1 MLEIRDL
8 EAGYGQ
14 IQVLWNVNISV
25 GEGEIVAMVGSNG
38 AGKTTLL
45 KTIAG
50 LIRPRGGE
58 ITLNGEP
65 VTRLT
70 PDVRVKLGISLV
82 PEGRQLF
89 SGMTVEQ
96 NLMMGAYS
104 RDNPKNE
111 IARDL
116 DRVFDLFPALRERST
131 QLAGTLSGGEQQMC
145 AIGRALMADPK
156 VLLIDEL
163 SLGLAPVIVD
173 KLVLTLRE
181 INTRQ
186 GLTVFLVEQD
196 VETALR
202 LASRGYVLETG
213 SITMHGDSKDL
224 LDDERI
230 KKSYLGI

>member
-181 INTRQ
+181 INTQQ

-196 VETALR
+196 VEAALR

>member
-1 MLEIRDL
+1 MLEISDL

-196 VETALR
+196 VEAALR

>member
-196 VETALR
+196 VEAALR